1 MRIDDKLKKFIN
13 ENVELIDA
21 GMFSELLDEAN
32 SADLTNDD
40 IHTLIELFKT
50 SKVPITEQ
58 HLLDYLDDKI
68 QMAVASYT
76 AGGFPYRS
84 ISGYLDFSSFFRGE
98 DLHVAGYSWEDFG
111 RYMDKNWQR
120 FGLKKDNWIII

>member
-1 MRIDDKLKKFIN
+1 MRINDRLKKFIN
-13 ENVELIDA
+13 ENIELLDA

-40 IHTLIELFKT
+40 IHNLIELFKT
-50 SKVPITEQ
+50 SEVPITEQ

-68 QMAVASYT
+68 QMAAASYI

-111 RYMDKNWQR
+111 QYMDKNWQR